1 MVLKITADDTLLSFT
16 GYSRDLVSARVRQ
29 SLKTSL
35 RVALK
40 ARDATSVAALRS
52 ALSAI
57 DNAEAV
63 DRSTPTAR
71 LGVGAADVARRE
83 LSTEEVLA
91 ILRTEVAERTS
102 AAAEYELL
110 GRTEQAARL
119 RAEAATLAS
128 YLEEG

>member
-1 MVLKITADDTLLSFT
+1 
-16 GYSRDLVSARVRQ
+16 
-29 SLKTSL
+29 
-35 RVALK
+35 LK